1 MHLYIEHLGLTTVN
15 PSQSNK
21 IAPVTLLNRGSIA
34 VISIENAPVNAL
46 SHAVREGIVS
56 CLKAAEKDNGVKA
69 IVVSCVGSTFIA
81 GADISEFGQPALEP
95 HLPDVLAQL
104 DRCSKPIIA
113 ALFGTVLGGG
123 FEVALSCHYRV
134 ALTHTKLGLPEVTLG
149 LIPGAGGTQLLPRLA
164 GLEMA
169 LEMITLGKPH
179 TAKKLFD
186 HGVIDLL
193 VEEDSSLAEGS
204 LLKQAILFA
213 YTILDTGQ
221 GVRRVSQM
229 NIETSDSHVE
239 LFDQWRK
246 KIAKKARGQKAPQC
260 AIDAI
265 ENAVL
270 LPFEEGK
277 KCERDL
283 FIKCRDS
290 SQSTAMRHAFFAE
303 RRAAK
308 LPECYDKT
316 QNTPLLPIKQVAV
329 IGAGTMG
336 GGIAMCFAN
345 VGLSVKLLEMSED
358 NLARGLLA
366 IRTRFDQ
373 ALSRGLINE
382 VQLEQRMSL
391 IVGTCDYEDLA
402 DVDLVVEAA
411 FETMAVKQQIFSTL
425 DQVCKVDAILATNTS
440 YLDINEI
447 AQSTFRSHKVLGMH
461 FFTPANIMKLLEVVC
476 ADDTDEQTLKTVM
489 ALGKKLGKVSVAVGV
504 CYGFVG
510 NRMYSCYGREANMLL
525 LEGAS
530 PDQIDTA
537 MRNWGMAM
545 GPLAVNDMS
554 GIDIAYKARQEN
566 AILKQDPL
574 YFRASDLMVEAGRLG
589 QKTGM
594 GFYRY
599 DSDTKK
605 PQIDESVL
613 VVFAKEALKLGVL
626 QRHNISQEEIQNRLV
641 FALINE
647 GARILSEGIATRA
660 SDIDAIWLNGYGF
673 PRHLGGP
680 MCYADEVGIDKVVA
694 GIKVYQE
701 QGNGLYWHTAELLE
715 RLIISRGKL
724 SQQ

>member
-1 MHLYIEHLGLTTVN
+1 VN
-15 PSQSNK
+15 LSQDHK
-21 IAPVTLLNRGSIA
+21 KEPVQLLNHGSIA
-34 VISIENAPVNAL
+34 VISIDNPPVNAL
-46 SHAVREGIVS
+46 SHGVRQGLVS
-56 CLKAAEKDNGVKA
+56 CLKTAETDHNVDA
-69 IVVSCVGSTFIA
+69 IVVSCSGRTFIA

-95 HLPDVLAQL
+95 YLPDVLAQL
-104 DRCSKPIIA
+104 DECSKPIIA

-134 ALTHTKLGLPEVTLG
+134 ALTTTKLGLPEVTLG

-164 GLEMA
+164 GVEIA
-169 LEMITLGKPH
+169 LQMITSGKAE

-193 VEEDSSLAEGS
+193 VEQGTINSDET
-204 LLKQAILFA
+204 LLQQAIVFA
-213 YTILDTGQ
+213 QNIAKKGEEIQ
-221 GVRRVSQM
+221 RVSE
-229 NIETSDSHVE
+229 ISIRKSEHHSE

-246 KIAKKARGQKAPQC
+246 KLAKKARGQNAPQC
-260 AIDAI
+260 CINSI

-270 LPFEEGK
+270 LPFNEGK
-277 KCERDL
+277 KREREF

-290 SQSTAMRHAFFAE
+290 SQSVAMRHAFFAE

-308 LPECYDKT
+308 LPETYDKT
-316 QNTPLLPIKQVAV
+316 QNVTLLPIKQVAIV
-329 IGAGTMG
+329 GAGTMG

-345 VGLSVKLLEMSED
+345 VGLSVILLEMSED

-366 IRTRFDQ
+366 IRQRFEQ
-373 ALSRGLINE
+373 ALNRGLIDH

-391 IVGTCDYEDLA
+391 ILGTCNYEDLS

-411 FETMAVKQQIFSTL
+411 FETMAVKRQIFSTL
-425 DQVCKVDAILATNTS
+425 DQVCKREAILASNTS

-447 AQSTFRSHKVLGMH
+447 AQSTARSHKVLGMH
-461 FFTPANIMKLLEVVC
+461 FFAPANIMKLLEVVC

-489 ALGKKLGKVSVAVGV
+489 ALGKKLGKISVAVGV

-530 PDQIDTA
+530 PDHIDTA
-537 MRNWGMAM
+537 MKNWGMAM
-545 GPLAVNDMS
+545 GPLAVTDMS

-566 AILKQDPL
+566 PTLKQDPL
-574 YFRASDLMVEAGRLG
+574 YFRAADLMVEAGRLG
-589 QKTGM
+589 QKTGV

-599 DSDTKK
+599 DSDART
-605 PQIDESVL
+605 PQVDERVL
-613 VVFAKEALKLGVL
+613 AVFSNEAKIRGVV
-626 QRHNISQEEIQNRLV
+626 QRGDITEKEIQNRLV

-647 GARILSEGIATRA
+647 GARILAEGIATKA

-680 MCYADEVGIDKVVA
+680 MCYADEIGIDTVVA
-694 GIKVYQE
+694 GIKLYQQ
-701 QGNGLYWHTAELLE
+701 QGNGLYWHTAPLLE
-715 RLIISRGKL
+715 QLIVSGEKL

>member
-1 MHLYIEHLGLTTVN
+1 
-15 PSQSNK
+15 
-21 IAPVTLLNRGSIA
+21 VTLSQDHKIEPVQLSNRGSIA
-34 VISIENAPVNAL
+34 VISIENPPVNAL
-46 SHAVREGIVS
+46 SHAVRLGIVS
-56 CLKAAEKDNGVKA
+56 CLNVAEKDNDVKA
-69 IVVSCVGSTFIA
+69 IVISCSGRTFIA
-81 GADISEFGQPALEP
+81 GADISEFGKPALEP

-104 DRCSKPIIA
+104 DQCSKPIIA
-113 ALFGTVLGGG
+113 ALYGTVLGGG

-134 ALTHTKLGLPEVTLG
+134 ALPHTKLGLPEVTLG

-164 GLEMA
+164 GVEMA
-169 LEMITLGKPH
+169 LEMITSGKPQ

-193 VEEDSSLAEGS
+193 VEENSSAVEGA
-204 LLKQAILFA
+204 LLQQTIDFA
-213 YTILDTGQ
+213 HTIIEAGQ

-229 NIETSDSHVE
+229 SIEKSDLDGE
-239 LFDQWRK
+239 LFDHWRK
-246 KIAKKARGQKAPQC
+246 KLAKKARGQNAPQC
-260 AIDAI
+260 CIDSI

-277 KCERDL
+277 KRERDL

-290 SQSTAMRHAFFAE
+290 SQSNAMRHAFFAE

-308 LPECYDKT
+308 LPESYDKT
-316 QNTPLLPIKQVAV
+316 QNASFLPIKQVAV

-345 VGLSVKLLEMSED
+345 VGLNVKLLEMSED
-358 NLARGLLA
+358 NLAHGLSS
-366 IRTRFDQ
+366 IRHRFEQ
-373 ALSRGLINE
+373 ALKRGLINQ

-391 IVGTCDYEDLA
+391 IAGTCDYEDLA

-411 FETMAVKQQIFSTL
+411 FETMAVKRQIFSTL
-425 DQVCKVDAILATNTS
+425 DRVCKQDAILASNTS

-447 AQSTFRSHKVLGMH
+447 ARSTSRSHKVLGMH
-461 FFTPANIMKLLEVVC
+461 FFAPANIMKLLEVVC
-476 ADDTDEQTLKTVM
+476 AEGTDEQTLKTVM
-489 ALGKKLGKVSVAVGV
+489 ALGKKLGKISVAVGV

-537 MRNWGMAM
+537 MKNWGMAM
-545 GPLAVNDMS
+545 GPLAVTDMS

-566 AILKQDPL
+566 SILKQDPL
-574 YFRASDLMVEAGRLG
+574 YFRAADLMVEAGRLG
-589 QKTGM
+589 QKTGA

-613 VVFAKEALKLGVL
+613 AIFACEAKLLGVV
-626 QRHNISQEEIQNRLV
+626 QRDDITEKEIQDRLV

-680 MCYADEVGIDKVVA
+680 MCYADEIGIDRVVA
-694 GIKVYQE
+694 GIKVYQQ
-701 QGNGLYWHTAELLE
+701 QGDGLYWHTAELLE
-715 RLIISRGKL
+715 RLIVSGEKL

>member
-1 MHLYIEHLGLTTVN
+1 MNL
-15 PSQSNK
+15 SQDHK
-21 IAPVTLLNRGSIA
+21 KEPVQLLNHGSIA
-34 VISIENAPVNAL
+34 VISIDNPPVNAL
-46 SHAVREGIVS
+46 SHGVRQGLVS
-56 CLKAAEKDNGVKA
+56 CLKTAETDHNVDA
-69 IVVSCVGSTFIA
+69 IVVSCSGRTFIA

-95 HLPDVLAQL
+95 YLPDVLAQL
-104 DRCSKPIIA
+104 DECSKPIIA

-134 ALTHTKLGLPEVTLG
+134 ALTTTKLGLPEVTLG

-164 GLEMA
+164 GVEIA
-169 LEMITLGKPH
+169 LQMITSGKAE

-193 VEEDSSLAEGS
+193 VEQGTINSDET
-204 LLKQAILFA
+204 LLQQAIVFA
-213 YTILDTGQ
+213 QNIAKKGEEIQ
-221 GVRRVSQM
+221 RVSE
-229 NIETSDSHVE
+229 ISIRKSEHHSE

-246 KIAKKARGQKAPQC
+246 KLAKKARGQNAPQC
-260 AIDAI
+260 CINSI

-270 LPFEEGK
+270 LPFNEGK
-277 KCERDL
+277 KREREF

-290 SQSTAMRHAFFAE
+290 SQSVAMRHAFFAE

-308 LPECYDKT
+308 LPETYDKT
-316 QNTPLLPIKQVAV
+316 QNVTLLPIKQVAIV
-329 IGAGTMG
+329 GAGTMG

-345 VGLSVKLLEMSED
+345 AGLSVILLEMSED

-366 IRTRFDQ
+366 IRQRFEQ
-373 ALSRGLINE
+373 ALNRGLIDH

-391 IVGTCDYEDLA
+391 ILGTCNYEDLS

-411 FETMAVKQQIFSTL
+411 FETMAVKRQIFSTL
-425 DQVCKVDAILATNTS
+425 DQVCKREAILASNTS

-447 AQSTFRSHKVLGMH
+447 AQSTARSHKVLGMH
-461 FFTPANIMKLLEVVC
+461 FFAPANIMKLLEVVC

-489 ALGKKLGKVSVAVGV
+489 ALGKKLGKISVAVGV

-530 PDQIDTA
+530 PDHIDTA
-537 MRNWGMAM
+537 MKNWGMAM
-545 GPLAVNDMS
+545 GPLAVTDMS

-566 AILKQDPL
+566 PTLKQDPL
-574 YFRASDLMVEAGRLG
+574 YFRAADLMVEAGRLG
-589 QKTGM
+589 QKTGV

-599 DSDTKK
+599 DSDART
-605 PQIDESVL
+605 PQVDERVL
-613 VVFAKEALKLGVL
+613 AVFSNEAKIRGVV
-626 QRHNISQEEIQNRLV
+626 QRGDITEKEIQNRLV

-647 GARILSEGIATRA
+647 GARILAEGIATKA

-680 MCYADEVGIDKVVA
+680 MCYADEIGIDTVVA
-694 GIKVYQE
+694 GIKLYQQ
-701 QGNGLYWHTAELLE
+701 QGNGLYWHTAPLLE
-715 RLIISRGKL
+715 QLIVSGEKL